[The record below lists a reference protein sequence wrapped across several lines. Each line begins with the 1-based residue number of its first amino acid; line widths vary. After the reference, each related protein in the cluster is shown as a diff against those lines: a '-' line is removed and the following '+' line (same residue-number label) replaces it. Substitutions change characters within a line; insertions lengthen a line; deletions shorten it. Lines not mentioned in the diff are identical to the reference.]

1 MTPTQRIAS
10 IDITRALTML
20 LMIFVNDLWS
30 LQNIP
35 RWLEHTAA
43 QEDGMGLAD
52 AVFPAFLFIVGMS
65 IPYAISNRIK
75 KGDNTLQLLRHVAER
90 SIALLV
96 MGLFLVNGEYL
107 NEEAT
112 GISRGV
118 WNIICCV
125 CFIFIWNQYP
135 AKWPKSAQYILKG
148 TGIAVLLLMAWI
160 CRGGDDAQRF
170 STYWWGILGLIGWAY
185 LASALV
191 YVLGKGKFPVVL
203 TGWIVFSGLSMATHA
218 HLLPRGT
225 FLSTLL
231 GPLDNGAMPSL
242 VMGGTLV
249 SMIFRSYTAAGKW
262 KSVIPLLLGI
272 AVVLATAGLLTRP
285 IWEISKI
292 RATPSWVLIC
302 SAITIG
308 LFVVT
313 YWLGDLR
320 QKAHWFKIIK
330 PAGTDTLLCYL
341 IPYFAY
347 AVLTM
352 TGVFAME
359 ALSGWVGIVKSLL
372 FAVLMIQIAGLLS
385 KAGIRLKL

>member
-1 MTPTQRIAS
+1 MT
-10 IDITRALTML
+10 
-20 LMIFVNDLWS
+20 
-30 LQNIP
+30 
-35 RWLEHTAA
+35 
-43 QEDGMGLAD
+43 
-52 AVFPAFLFIVGMS
+52 
-65 IPYAISNRIK
+65 
-75 KGDNTLQLLRHVAER
+75 
-90 SIALLV
+90 
-96 MGLFLVNGEYL
+96 
-107 NEEAT
+107 
-112 GISRGV
+112 
-118 WNIICCV
+118 
-125 CFIFIWNQYP
+125 
-135 AKWPKSAQYILKG
+135 
-148 TGIAVLLLMAWI
+148 
-160 CRGGDDAQRF
+160 
-170 STYWWGILGLIGWAY
+170 
-185 LASALV
+185 
-191 YVLGKGKFPVVL
+191 
-203 TGWIVFSGLSMATHA
+203 
-218 HLLPRGT
+218 
-225 FLSTLL
+225 
-231 GPLDNGAMPSL
+231 
-242 VMGGTLV
+242 
-249 SMIFRSYTAAGKW
+249 AGKW

-313 YWLGDLR
+313 YWLGDLQ